1 MENAAFGA
9 AAAGPADFFPGE
21 TDSLRAAFE
30 AADQN
35 AYKDKSG
42 RKCPG
47 ARMRQPG
54 RRKQYA

>member
-35 AYKDKSG
+35 TYNDKSE

-47 ARMRQPG
+47 TWTRQPG